1 LKLRAKDSRFLG
13 WALVYFLPYGAAF
26 PQEIPTLQLKNT
38 EVRPLRNLGD
48 EPILD
53 PVRCDGSGN
62 IYLRTYQYPDPLAAP
77 VRRFTQEG
85 KRLPDLS
92 LVQSDAFKDMRYQI
106 KDFQTGLAGHT
117 FVLVVSTKKNEEGE
131 DFGPVEVSVVNFDED
146 GKPRTRTK
154 LDTPPEFNAG
164 QLGVFPDGKFVVGG
178 SKAVRRQGYVPQKG
192 EPPPRDLYIASFD
205 QSGHLLVEFHPTPP
219 PVAEASAEAPDSTKV
234 PQVSPKKKQ
243 SSASEVSAPNDMVV
257 GQDGNAYFFHKTS
270 PPMVY
275 VISENGEFTRQFYI
289 QLPSSKAKP
298 WWIRAL
304 PGLKLLV
311 NFIEDEG
318 ADRSSGQIRYFYVV
332 DSQSGATLLRYKT
345 LSTDGGI
352 FACYSEPYD
361 FVFLG
366 GDPQGFTTI
375 VHTAPK

>member
-1 LKLRAKDSRFLG
+1 LKLRARDSRFLV
-13 WALVYFLPYGAAF
+13 WPLVHFLLHSAAC
-26 PQEIPTLQLKNT
+26 PQELPTLQLKNT
-38 EVRPLRNLGD
+38 EVRRLRNLSD
-48 EPILD
+48 ESILD
-53 PVRCDGSGN
+53 PVRCDGGGN

-85 KRLPDLS
+85 KRLPELS
-92 LVQSDAFKDMRYQI
+92 LMQSDEFKDRRYQI
-106 KDFQTGLAGHT
+106 RDFQTGLAGHT
-117 FVLVVSTKKNEEGE
+117 FVLVVSTKKNEDGE
-131 DFGPVEVSVVNFDED
+131 DLGPVEVSVVNFDED

-154 LDTPPEFNAG
+154 LDAPPDFIAG

-178 SKAVRRQGYVPQKG
+178 LKVVRAQGYVPQKG
-192 EPPPRDLYIASFD
+192 VPPPTDLYIASFD
-205 QSGHLLVEFHPTPP
+205 QNGHLGAEFHPNPP
-219 PVAEASAEAPDSTKV
+219 PAEKHGTTSPEPAPD
-234 PQVSPKKKQ
+234 
-243 SSASEVSAPNDMVV
+243 DMVV

-275 VISENGEFTRQFYI
+275 VISENGEFIRQFSM
-289 QLPSSKAKP
+289 QQPSSKAKP

-318 ADRSSGQIRYFYVV
+318 EDRSAGQTQYFYVM
-332 DSQSGATLLRYKT
+332 DSQSGATLFRYKMV
-345 LSTDGGI
+345 STDGGV

-366 GDPQGFTTI
+366 GDAQGFNTI
-375 VHTAPK
+375 VHATPK